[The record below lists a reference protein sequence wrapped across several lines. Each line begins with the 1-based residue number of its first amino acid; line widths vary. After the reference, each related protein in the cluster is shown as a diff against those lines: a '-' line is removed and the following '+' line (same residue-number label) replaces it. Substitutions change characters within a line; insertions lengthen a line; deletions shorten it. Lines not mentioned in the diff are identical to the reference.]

1 MWDVTYGMRSLQK
14 MLVQDYILEFTG
26 WTLKMA
32 KAISDDGLT
41 IIGKGVNP
49 DGKEE
54 AWCTL
59 TPLTKQLDI
68 AAVSKYSITCL
79 TGGFRQQAMFEKLF
93 H

>member
-54 AWCTL
+54 AWL
-59 TPLTKQLDI
+59 VRLD
-68 AAVSKYSITCL
+68 AS
-79 TGGFRQQAMFEKLF
+79 RQ
-93 H
+93 